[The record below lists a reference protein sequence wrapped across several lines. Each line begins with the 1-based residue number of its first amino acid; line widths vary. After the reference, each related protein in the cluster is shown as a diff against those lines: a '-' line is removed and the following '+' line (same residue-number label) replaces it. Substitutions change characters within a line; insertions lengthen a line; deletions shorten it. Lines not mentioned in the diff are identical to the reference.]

1 MGGTGGV
8 SMPLLRLAPGGRPI
22 VGTLD
27 VHESRVGSEICS
39 LLIGRFCRPVC
50 PGARWGTTWLAAA
63 AKVGAGGDEGE
74 GVRSRGGVALAEYGA
89 IGEGRGAFPIMAG
102 LGPGMR
108 GGWCCGGGGRSK

>member
-1 MGGTGGV
+1 
-8 SMPLLRLAPGGRPI
+8 MPLLRLAPGGSPI

-63 AKVGAGGDEGE
+63 AKVGAGGDDGE
-74 GVRSRGGVALAEYGA
+74 GLRSRGGVVLAEYGA
-89 IGEGRGAFPIMAG
+89 MGDGLGAFPIIAG
-102 LGPGMR
+102 LGPGTD
-108 GGWCCGGGGRSK
+108 GG